1 MDIRSYFQFKEYVVE
16 VFAESGFKVERLYK
30 EKDQKVDLRAEK
42 DNLYYYVEVKL
53 RYISNDSIFRLIKYA
68 KDKKCIPIFVVGQIL
83 SNKYKEKIKELSNN
97 ELIII
102 DLPNLL
108 YATKSN
114 EKLYNNILGVLPKRI
129 DKIYEEKGFLES
141 ETLCHGNYIEN
152 LIGELKKCKKGIEL
166 FSTYEDIC
174 SEILKSVFENDLC
187 LWKKQEKS
195 NQNLYRFDLICRV
208 KEENRNSFWS
218 IIENYF
224 NSKYVVFEF
233 KNYGSKITQKEIYTT
248 EKYLYA
254 KALRTVAIIIAA
266 SGYDEN
272 AYWAV
277 KGTLREQGK
286 LIILLTSDDLI
297 KMLKMKSNVENQSD
311 FLVDKL
317 DDLLIELEK

>member
-1 MDIRSYFQFKEYVVE
+1 MNIRNYFQFEEYIVE
-16 VFAESGFKVERLYK
+16 VFKECGFKVTRLYEMK
-30 EKDQKVDLRAEK
+30 NHEADLRVEK
-42 DNLYYYVEVKL
+42 DNSCYFVEIKL
-53 RYISNDSIFRLIKYA
+53 RFNSNKSILRLIENA
-68 KDKKCIPIFVVGQIL
+68 SIKKCIPIFVVGQIL
-83 SNKYKEKIKELSNN
+83 TDKNKEELKELSN

-108 YATKSN
+108 YATQSN
-114 EKLYNNILGVLPKRI
+114 EKLYNNILGTLPERI
-129 DKIYEEKGFLES
+129 ENIHKEKGFLES
-141 ETLCHGNYIEN
+141 EILLHSSYTEN
-152 LIGELKKCKKGIEL
+152 LIEELKNCERGKES
-166 FSTYEDIC
+166 FNTYENIC
-174 SEILKSVFENDLC
+174 IEILKSIFENDLC

-195 NQNLYRFDLICRV
+195 NKNLYRFDLICRV
-208 KEENRNSFWS
+208 KEENKNSFWS

-233 KNYGSKITQKEIYTT
+233 KNYSDKISQKEIYTT

-254 KALRTVAIIIAA
+254 KALRSVAIIIAA

-277 KGTLREQGK
+277 KGSLREQGK
-286 LIILLTSDDLI
+286 LIILLTSEDLI
-297 KMLKMKSNVENQSD
+297 KMYTMKSNDENPSD